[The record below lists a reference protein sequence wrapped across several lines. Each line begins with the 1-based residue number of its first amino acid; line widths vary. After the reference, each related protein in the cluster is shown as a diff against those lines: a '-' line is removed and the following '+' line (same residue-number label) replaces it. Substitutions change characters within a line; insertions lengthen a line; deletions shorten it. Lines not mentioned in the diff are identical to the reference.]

1 MRRSFAP
8 QTTIRVL
15 LVFGLAC
22 ALILP
27 AAAQQSARPAKA
39 PDATAEAISEES
51 LNATR
56 DQLLRVVHLSPKL
69 AAVVVRDPSLLADEA
84 YVNRNNPA
92 LAKFLD
98 EHPEIARNPDF
109 YLFGSRGQREFVE
122 HDRAPAI
129 SGDFVAFIV
138 FLCILLSLLW
148 LIRVMLENRRWT
160 KIFNQQSEAHHKL
173 LEKFGTSEELL
184 NYMRT
189 DSGKRILELTP
200 PSPAMGGLPRSSPV
214 ARILTPLQSGVVFAL
229 VGIGFLLLMHSAAT
243 NAALDLGRPAPF
255 LVFGMLSLVLGIGLI
270 VSAGLSWAFA
280 RHLGLLPLGPHEAD
294 PGSRVEGV

>member
-1 MRRSFAP
+1 MRTRLAKAAA
-8 QTTIRVL
+8 IKVL
-15 LVFGLAC
+15 LILGLTW
-22 ALILP
+22 ALISL
-27 AAAQQSARPAKA
+27 ANAQQSARPVK
-39 PDATAEAISEES
+39 TTEAIAESMSEES
-51 LNATR
+51 IGATR
-56 DQLLRVVHLSPKL
+56 DQLLRVVRLSPKL
-69 AAVVVRDPSLLADEA
+69 SAVVVRDPSLLADEA

-109 YLFGSRGQREFVE
+109 YLFGPRGPREFLE
-122 HDRAPAI
+122 HDRPPAI
-129 SGDFVAFIV
+129 SGNFVAFIV

-200 PSPAMGGLPRSSPV
+200 PSSSMGGLPRSSPV

-229 VGIGFLLLMHSAAT
+229 VGIGFLLLMRSAET

-294 PGSRVEGV
+294 PGSRVEGI